1 MAETLSL
8 NQFAPNVPL
17 AGMYVYM
24 ANLPQLHNVLVT
36 SSVTSTAPLKAGAIV
51 TLDSTSTNTNAP
63 VAKQAAV
70 TDPIFGVITY
80 NPVKQT
86 YIGNE
91 RIAVARDGDVVW
103 MPAAAAVNVGAE
115 LYFNASNQVT
125 STPTAGN
132 SIVGKALTKAT
143 NTGDLIQVELG
154 FQTTQVGGQ

>member
-1 MAETLSL
+1 MAETLQL

-24 ANLPQLHNVLVT
+24 ANSPQLHNVLVAST
-36 SSVTSTAPLKAGAIV
+36 VVSTAPLVAGAIV

-86 YIGNE
+86 YIANE
-91 RIAVARDGDVVW
+91 RIAIARDGDIVW
-103 MPAAAAVNVGAE
+103 LPAAAAINVGAE
-115 LYFNASNQVT
+115 LYFNTSNQVT

-143 NTGDLIQVELG
+143 ATGDLVQVELG
-154 FQTTQVGGQ
+154 FKTTEAGA

>member
-17 AGMYVYM
+17 AGMYVYL
-24 ANLPQLHNVLVT
+24 ANLPQLHNVLVAST
-36 SSVTSTAPLKAGAIV
+36 VTDTAPLTSGAIV

-70 TDPIFGVITY
+70 TDTIFGVITY
-80 NPVKQT
+80 NPLKQT

-91 RIAVARDGDVVW
+91 RVSVARDGDIVW
-103 MPAAAAVNVGAE
+103 LPAAGAVNVGAE
-115 LYFNASNQVT
+115 LYFNAQNQVT
-125 STPTAGN
+125 STVTAGN

-143 NTGDLIQVELG
+143 AAGDLIQVELG
-154 FQTTQVGGQ
+154 FKTTEASE

>member
-8 NQFAPNVPL
+8 NQFDPNVPL
-17 AGMYVYM
+17 PGMYVYM
-24 ANLPQLHNVLVT
+24 ANLPQLHNVLVA
-36 SSVTSTAPLKAGAIV
+36 SSVTSTAPLKAGAV
-51 TLDSTSTNTNAP
+51 LTLDAASTNTNAP

-70 TDPIFGVITY
+70 TDPIFGILVY
-80 NPVKQT
+80 NPIQSSFV
-86 YIGNE
+86 GND
-91 RIAVARDGDVVW
+91 RIAIARDGDIVW

-143 NTGDLIQVELG
+143 AAGDLIQVELG
-154 FQTTQVGGQ
+154 FKTTEAGE